1 MVPYGPLLRH
11 SAIPAHPWQGEEAGP
26 HPKPG
31 SLSASWAPIS
41 SCGRGSGSVE
51 GAPGLHPAH
60 PRALVTLAQP
70 VPPASEHGAALTL
83 LVLRSPKQVPALQR
97 LGAGGGGL
105 PRSFVYFPSVSAS
118 LFPPC
123 PQEGML

>member
-1 MVPYGPLLRH
+1 M
-11 SAIPAHPWQGEEAGP
+11 
-26 HPKPG
+26 
-31 SLSASWAPIS
+31 
-41 SCGRGSGSVE
+41 E

-70 VPPASEHGAALTL
+70 VPAASEHGAALTL
-83 LVLRSPKQVPALQR
+83 LVLRSPKQVPSLQR
-97 LGAGGGGL
+97 LGAGGGL